1 MDTDYHTTNTSVS
14 TYFCL
19 LLPSATLYTSCIRV
33 CLCAKLRGVQDAR
46 GRRAKFS
53 QLASEQ
59 QASLERF
66 PLCTRTMDDWNY
78 CECGPSISQFSTA
91 FIPLSFARRN
101 WTNVPLYLF
110 TYTLSYPMYYIACP
124 FNERLSTS
132 PWRRFLL
139 SLESNVV
146 DGHFPPFQ
154 PFTASALF
162 SSISSQLYFAPFSL
176 LAISS
181 PPFFLFFATKFPFF
195 LFCRRS
201 IFQRFLCFSAKI
213 SFLFL
218 PYQVFLLFRRRLYV
232 FAYDIVMY
240 NRHGRFQD
248 NFYKDRNVHGILLSS
263 LRFVRIQITRRDKEN
278 RKKRVYN
285 LRFITCR
292 RTDIISR

>member
-1 MDTDYHTTNTSVS
+1 MDTDYHTTNTSIS

-110 TYTLSYPMYYIACP
+110 TYTLSYPMYCIACP
-124 FNERLSTS
+124 FNERLSTG

-154 PFTASALF
+154 PFTTSALF

-176 LAISS
+176 LAVSS
-181 PPFFLFFATKFPFF
+181 RPGFFFATKFPFF
-195 LFCRRS
+195 LFVAVQ
-201 IFQRFLCFSAKI
+201 FANDAEVK
-213 SFLFL
+213 FL
-218 PYQVFLLFRRRLYV
+218 PRNSHSSVSQLKSRFFFFL
-232 FAYDIVMY
+232 I
-240 NRHGRFQD
+240 RFF
-248 NFYKDRNVHGILLSS
+248 FYLGEGYTS
-263 LRFVRIQITRRDKEN
+263 LRVISLCIIGTVGSKITFTRTATFTESSWRHWDSFEYRSYVGIRRIATS
-278 RKKRVYN
+278 
-285 LRFITCR
+285 
-292 RTDIISR
+292 SREQS

>member
-1 MDTDYHTTNTSVS
+1 MCLHGYRLPHDQHVYLYV
-14 TYFCL
+14 FLRL
-19 LLPSATLYTSCIRV
+19 LLPPATLYTSCIRV

-46 GRRAKFS
+46 GRWAKFS

-110 TYTLSYPMYYIACP
+110 TYTPSYPMYYIACP
-124 FNERLSTS
+124 FNERLSTG

-146 DGHFPPFQ
+146 DGHFLPFE

-181 PPFFLFFATKFPFF
+181 RPAFFFL
-195 LFCRRS
+195 R
-201 IFQRFLCFSAKI
+201 Q
-213 SFLFL
+213 
-218 PYQVFLLFRRRLYV
+218 
-232 FAYDIVMY
+232 
-240 NRHGRFQD
+240 
-248 NFYKDRNVHGILLSS
+248 NFLSS
-263 LRFVRIQITRRDKEN
+263 SLSPFNFQTMPR
-278 RKKRVYN
+278 
-285 LRFITCR
+285 
-292 RTDIISR
+292 

>member
-19 LLPSATLYTSCIRV
+19 LLPSATLYASCIRV

-124 FNERLSTS
+124 FNERLSTG

-139 SLESNVV
+139 SLESNIV
-146 DGHFPPFQ
+146 DSHFPPFE
-154 PFTASALF
+154 PFTASVLF
-162 SSISSQLYFAPFSL
+162 SSILSQLYFAPFSL

-181 PPFFLFFATKFPFF
+181 RPGFFCDKISF
-195 LFCRRS
+195 LPLCRCS
-201 IFQRFLCFSAKI
+201 IFQRCKISPTRLKFLRFSAK
-213 SFLFL
+213 
-218 PYQVFLLFRRRLYV
+218 
-232 FAYDIVMY
+232 
-240 NRHGRFQD
+240 
-248 NFYKDRNVHGILLSS
+248 NFVSSSSS
-263 LRFVRIQITRRDKEN
+263 LSGFS
-278 RKKRVYN
+278 
-285 LRFITCR
+285 FI
-292 RTDIISR
+292 